1 MSKDPW
7 TPLTTYQVAQE
18 LGISVR
24 RVQALIRAGKL
35 KARKAG
41 RDWLIIYDD
50 LAAVRERRS
59 GRPKKENTDGPA
71 HGL

>member
-7 TPLTTYQVAQE
+7 TPMTTYQVAQE

-41 RDWLIIYDD
+41 RDWLVLYED
-50 LAAVRERRS
+50 LAAVRDRKP
-59 GRPKKENTDGPA
+59 GRPRTKREAP
-71 HGL
+71 